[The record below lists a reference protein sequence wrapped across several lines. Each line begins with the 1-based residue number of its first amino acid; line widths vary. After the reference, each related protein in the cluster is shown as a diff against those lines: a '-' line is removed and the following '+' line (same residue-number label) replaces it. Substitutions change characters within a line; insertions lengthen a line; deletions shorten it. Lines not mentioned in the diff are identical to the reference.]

1 MKITA
6 AKPFRLKQTR
16 IHGIFAGFGPEYV
29 AGTRSAVS
37 DRPAITRWSGVLSSL
52 TSEELRGL
60 FRYLVLSRGLEE
72 RLDHLLK
79 QGHVVGDLYDGRG
92 QEAAVVGSAFALE
105 EGDWLAPSLREMGA
119 LLTRGLDPRLLL
131 LQHLARDGSPSRG
144 RDKALRLTIPHLG
157 LLGPIGPLGAHLC
170 VLNGVALAFRMR
182 EERRVCLAYLGDG
195 ASRTGAAHEGLN
207 LAAVQRLPLVVILI
221 HNRWAFATPS
231 DQQAAVADWLDV
243 AAAYGVSA
251 ASVDGNDVLH
261 VYDET
266 RRAVDRARRGEGVTL
281 IVAETYRMHGHA
293 QHDAQE
299 YVPEE
304 ELREWRRRDPIELF
318 ERYLVE
324 SGFESRPSLAI
335 VKEEV
340 RRELSAAVE
349 EALSAPMPEP
359 EGARFRTVE
368 GEVIPVPWTRRDAV
382 YEDLGRP
389 TMGG

>member
-1 MKITA
+1 VTA
-6 AKPFRLKQTR
+6 R
-16 IHGIFAGFGPEYV
+16 
-29 AGTRSAVS
+29 RSNG
-37 DRPAITRWSGVLSSL
+37 GVRLSSL

-60 FRYLVLSRGLEE
+60 YRYLVLSRGLEE
-72 RLDHLLK
+72 RLEHLLK
-79 QGHVVGDLYDGRG
+79 QGQVVGDLYDGRG
-92 QEAAVVGSAFALE
+92 QEAAVVGSASALE
-105 EGDWLAPSLREMGA
+105 EGDWLSPSLREMGA
-119 LLTRGLDPRLLL
+119 LLARGLDPRLLL
-131 LQHLARDGSPSRG
+131 LQYLARGGSPSAG
-144 RDKALRLTIPHLG
+144 RDKAHHVTIPHLG

-182 EERRVCLAYLGDG
+182 GERRVCLTYLGDG

-221 HNRWAFATPS
+221 HNRWTFATRS
-231 DQQAAVADWLDV
+231 DQQAAVADWTDV
-243 AAAYGVSA
+243 AAAYGVPA

-281 IVAETYRMHGHA
+281 IVAETYRMQGHA

-304 ELREWRRRDPIELF
+304 ELQKWRARDPIDLF
-318 ERYLVE
+318 ERYLVD
-324 SGFESRPSLAI
+324 SGFESSASLAV

-340 RRELSAAVE
+340 RLELAAAVE

-368 GEVIPVPWTRRDAV
+368 GEVIPVPWTRREAV

-389 TMGG
+389 AVGP